1 MGETTRAAV
10 TLSIMEHDTE
20 GDVAEGEWP
29 EPVLPVRVNGI
40 LYCSCGKEHK

>member
-1 MGETTRAAV
+1 
-10 TLSIMEHDTE
+10 MEHDTE
-20 GDVAEGEWP
+20 DDVAGEWP